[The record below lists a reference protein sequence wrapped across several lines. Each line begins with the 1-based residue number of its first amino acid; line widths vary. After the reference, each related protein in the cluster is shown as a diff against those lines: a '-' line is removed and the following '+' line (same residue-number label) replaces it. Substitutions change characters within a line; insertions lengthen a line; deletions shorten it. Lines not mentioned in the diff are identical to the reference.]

1 MAVCGVVAVWDTGG
15 EFFGLLRKAL
25 PQLPFCRA
33 ELAPPGR
40 VALLVL
46 APEAGPPIEL
56 PPCRALL
63 IPGHRANFA
72 GKLDADWAVSY
83 GLSPKNTLTL
93 SAWNPTTASL
103 TLQRTLTTL
112 PGTPLLPQDFVVHHS
127 PMSPLTLLG
136 IAGTG
141 LVWGCFSSNLH

>member
-1 MAVCGVVAVWDTGG
+1 MNFCGVIAVWDTDGA
-15 EFFGLLRKAL
+15 FFGFLQKAL

-46 APEAGPPIEL
+46 APEAGPPVDL

-72 GKLDADWAVSY
+72 GQLEADWAVSY

-103 TLQRTLTTL
+103 TLQRELTTL
-112 PGTPLLPQDFVVHHS
+112 PGVTLSPQDFVIKHRTTT
-127 PMSPLTLLG
+127 PLTLLG
-136 IAGTG
+136 AAGTG
-141 LVWGCFSSNLH
+141 LVWGV